1 MQTQHVSSHTVES
14 ADGAV
19 IGYRKLG
26 SGSPI
31 ILVHGSISTGE
42 QWLAVAEQL
51 ADANTV
57 YIMDRR
63 GRGLSAD
70 AEDYSLNT
78 ESDDI
83 KALLDVAGKGASL
96 LGHSYGAIC
105 ALEAVRTGASVAS
118 LVLYEPPLPVDGP
131 TAGTALGEYAAAVK
145 EGNGDKAMRVAAAH
159 FLRISSEETE
169 ALAASPLWPGMVE
182 LSHTWTRELT
192 EIDMTDVLIQQY
204 VEIDVPTLLLVGEAS
219 PAHLVGASQ
228 HLRQRL
234 ANVTEN
240 LFPGQNHFAHVTDP
254 AGVAEAINAFVHQ

>member
-1 MQTQHVSSHTVES
+1 MQTQLVSSHTVES
-14 ADGAV
+14 AGGTV

-31 ILVHGSISTGE
+31 VLVHGSISTGE

-57 YIMDRR
+57 YIMGRR

-83 KALLDVAGKGASL
+83 KAVLDVAGEGAAL

-105 ALEAVRTGASVAS
+105 AFEAVRTGAAVAS
-118 LVLYEPPLPVDGP
+118 LVLYEPPLPVDAP
-131 TAGTALGEYAAAVK
+131 TAGAALGEYAAAVE
-145 EGNGDKAMRVAAAH
+145 EGNGDKAMRIAAAH
-159 FLRISSEETE
+159 FLRISPEETE

-182 LSHTWTRELT
+182 LSPTWTRELT

-204 VEIDVPTLLLVGEAS
+204 AEIDVPTLLLVGEAS
-219 PAHLVGASQ
+219 PAHLIGASQ

-254 AGVAEAINAFVHQ
+254 AGVAEAINGFVHR

>member
-14 ADGAV
+14 ADGTV

-105 ALEAVRTGASVAS
+105 ALEAVRTGSVRRLTGA
-118 LVLYEPPLPVDGP
+118 VRAP
-131 TAGTALGEYAAAVK
+131 AACRWAYSRNSFGGV
-145 EGNGDKAMRVAAAH
+145 R
-159 FLRISSEETE
+159 RSSQGGKRRQSD
-169 ALAASPLWPGMVE
+169 ACSSSPL
-182 LSHTWTRELT
+182 
-192 EIDMTDVLIQQY
+192 
-204 VEIDVPTLLLVGEAS
+204 
-219 PAHLVGASQ
+219 PAHLLGGNRGSGS
-228 HLRQRL
+228 L
-234 ANVTEN
+234 
-240 LFPGQNHFAHVTDP
+240 P
-254 AGVAEAINAFVHQ
+254 AVARDG